1 MLTHLFT
8 VLFVFIGFIPGFQ
21 LEVKSPILEISETVQ
36 CNFGYMI
43 DPSVGQITNKAI
55 KMETEPKYSD
65 SFRNYLGLIASM
77 YFLYPGSFGHP

>member
-1 MLTHLFT
+1 MP
-8 VLFVFIGFIPGFQ
+8 FVFVRLVPGFQ

-36 CNFGYMI
+36 HSSGYTI
-43 DPSVGQITNKAI
+43 DPSVERTKNKAV

-65 SFRNYLGLIASM
+65 SFRNYLGFIASM